1 MKRGPATAAV
11 AEAAGLA
18 ERYRDVRAATEA
30 LCAPLSAEDM
40 NLQSMPDASPA
51 KWHLAHTTWFFEVF
65 ALAPAR
71 PGRTPFDPR
80 FEALFNSY
88 YRALGEPFARAQRG
102 LLSRPARGEVLA
114 WRRQVDDEMAELCAS
129 LAPDDPHAA
138 VIELGLQHE
147 QQHQEL
153 ILTDVKHALAQ
164 SPLRPAY
171 RAEGGAAAARGDAAP
186 LGWIELPGGIASVGH
201 AGDGFAF
208 DNELPR
214 HRRWLEP
221 FALATR
227 LVTNAEWL
235 AFVQDGGYT
244 RPELWLSDGFDAVR
258 REGWS
263 APLYWE
269 RDGTSWCHY
278 TLDGLQPLEPA
289 APVCHVSH
297 YEADAYA
304 RFAGARL
311 PGEDEWELAAAS
323 APVEGNFVESGRLRP
338 APAGSGGVVQQLF
351 GDTWEWTRSAYAA
364 YPGYAPPPGALGE
377 YNGKFMSGQLVLR
390 GGSWASPRDHL
401 RASYRN
407 FFPPAARWQFSG
419 VRLARDLR

>member
-1 MKRGPATAAV
+1 MQRRPAATAA
-11 AEAAGLA
+11 EERGTGLA
-18 ERYRDVRAATEA
+18 ERIRAVRAASEA
-30 LCAPLSAEDM
+30 LCAPLAPEDM
-40 NLQSMPDASPA
+40 GLQSMPDASPV

-65 ALAPAR
+65 VLGPAGR
-71 PGRTPFDPR
+71 PAFDPR

-88 YRALGEPFARAQRG
+88 YRALGEPFPRPQRG
-102 LLSRPARGEVLA
+102 LLSRPALEEVRA
-114 WRRQVDDEMAELCAS
+114 WRRHVDVELAELAAELDAGDP
-129 LAPDDPHAA
+129 LAAR
-138 VIELGLQHE
+138 IELGLQHE

-153 ILTDVKHALAQ
+153 ILTDLKHALAQ
-164 SPLRPAY
+164 NPLRPAY
-171 RAEGGAAAARGDAAP
+171 RSGAAAPAAAEAGP
-186 LGWIELPGGIASVGH
+186 AGWVELPGGIAGIGH
-201 AGDGFAF
+201 AGPGFAF
-208 DNELPR
+208 DNEGPR
-214 HRRWLEP
+214 HRRLLEP

-235 AFVQDGGYT
+235 AFIDDGGYA

-258 REGWS
+258 REGWC

-269 RDGTSWCHY
+269 RDGTGWCHY
-278 TLDGLQPLEPA
+278 TLDGMQPLEPA

-304 RFAGARL
+304 RWAGARL
-311 PGEDEWELAAAS
+311 PGEDEWELAAAA
-323 APVEGNFVESGRLRP
+323 APVEGNFAESGRLRP
-338 APAGSGGVVQQLF
+338 APAPASGPGARQLF
-351 GDTWEWTRSAYAA
+351 GDAWEWTRSAYGP

-390 GGSWASPRDHL
+390 GGSCASPRDHL